1 MVTEQNGRKGEGDA
15 RGWGKGE
22 AREKPLY
29 ETGTNKSYVS
39 FFQTHTF
46 TGVDRWC
53 LNIKHLH
60 LLELSAW
67 MLAPWETEDSFHFLG
82 NLLIWV
88 LHRRSANYSPRA
100 KSSPLYIFCMACE
113 LRMVF
118 ISNGWKK
125 LRTIFCHTSKWYE
138 IQISMSANKVLLANS
153 HTFVC
158 VLSMA
163 ALVLH
168 QPNVQIRKYLLE
180 GPLRKKFVNSC
191 FTWK

>member
-1 MVTEQNGRKGEGDA
+1 MFEHKAPASPRAFCLD
-15 RGWGKGE
+15 
-22 AREKPLY
+22 
-29 ETGTNKSYVS
+29 VS
-39 FFQTHTF
+39 TL
-46 TGVDRWC
+46 GNWR
-53 LNIKHLH
+53 
-60 LLELSAW
+60 
-67 MLAPWETEDSFHFLG
+67 PFHFLG

-100 KSSPLYIFCMACE
+100 KSSPLYIFCTACE

-153 HTFVC
+153 RTFVC

-168 QPNVQIRKYLLE
+168 QPNVQIGKCLLS

-191 FTWK
+191 FTWKYRHDLKELTNFLWVPALNQKEV